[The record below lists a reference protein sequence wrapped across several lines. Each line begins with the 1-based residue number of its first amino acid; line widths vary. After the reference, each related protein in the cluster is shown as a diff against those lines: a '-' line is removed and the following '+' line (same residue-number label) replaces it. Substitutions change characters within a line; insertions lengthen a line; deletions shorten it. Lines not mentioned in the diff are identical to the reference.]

1 MKRTLKKQQG
11 ITLIALIITIIVLLI
26 LAVVS
31 IVAIRESGIITH
43 AEKAASDYEKAQEL
57 ERVNLAALDA
67 LMENGSITY
76 DGLDNALK
84 SEFGKGNYT
93 LTGTTAPFT
102 VTITNGTGTE
112 YTIDENGNVTS
123 SNDNDQTVGKWTQT
137 EDGITDGEVILQ
149 IGDYVNYDEGT
160 GYTTTVQSSQS
171 GHTSNQTFTTE
182 NLGWRVLGIND
193 KGQLEL
199 ISDNPIA
206 SSLTLSGENGY
217 LNAENVLNNMCN
229 ELYGK
234 GTCASSARSLNID
247 DINKLA
253 NYDPATYSGYGDI
266 WTYRFPISGE
276 YMQYKRK
283 GIANVDWTDITYSS
297 YQIFRLP
304 GETNTMSSTNRD
316 DDGISLE
323 NTAYKYIIS
332 DYVTQTASDG
342 TKISEIITNGTDSSN
357 VSQWLAS
364 RYTYPMSSYVH
375 FGVGILNSSNVNNLA
390 PRANSICTSI
400 ETGYSHSYR
409 IRPVVTLQSDI
420 QLSGN
425 STDGWTIQ

>member
-31 IVAIRESGIITH
+31 IGAIREGGVITH
-43 AEKAASDYEKAQEL
+43 AQDAASDYEKEQEL
-57 ERVNLAALDA
+57 ERVKLAALDA
-67 LMENGSITY
+67 QIVSDKITE
-76 DGLDNALK
+76 DSLNNALK
-84 SEFGKGNYT
+84 SEFGEGNYT

-102 VTITNGTGTE
+102 VTIVNGTGTE

-137 EDGITDGEVILQ
+137 EDGITDGEVTLQ
-149 IGDYVNYDEGT
+149 IGDYVDYDEGT
-160 GYTTTVQSSQS
+160 GYSTTVQSNQS
-171 GHTSNQTFTTE
+171 GYTSNLTFTTE

-206 SSLTLSGENGY
+206 SSLTLKGETGY

-234 GTCASSARSLNID
+234 GTYASSARSLNVD

-253 NYDPATYSGYGDI
+253 NYDPKTNSGYGDI
-266 WTYRFPISGE
+266 WTYRFPTSGD
-276 YMQYKRK
+276 YMQYKRT
-283 GIANVDWTDITYSS
+283 GSTNIEWRNITNTD
-297 YQIFRLP
+297 YQTFRLP
-304 GETNTMSSTNRD
+304 GETNTINSSNRD
-316 DDGISLE
+316 DNGVSLE
-323 NTAYKYIIS
+323 YTGYIYSIS
-332 DYVTQTASDG
+332 NYMTQTASDG
-342 TKISEIITNGTDSSN
+342 TKLSDIVTKGTGSSN

-364 RYTYPMSSYVH
+364 RCVICDSNYARFYVR
-375 FGVGILNSSNVNNLA
+375 GVGYGSVNSNVLYYSYGSDNSGYC
-390 PRANSICTSI
+390 RA
-400 ETGYSHSYR
+400 
-409 IRPVVTLQSDI
+409 RPVVTLQSDI